1 MPGVL
6 YLCATP
12 IGNLGDA
19 TSRLRQTLEDVDVV
33 YAEDTRR
40 SGRLLAAMGVEAEM
54 HSYFVGNEAERSKE
68 LAEYLRT
75 MRNVALVTDAGT
87 PGVSDPGVSAVR
99 AARSVGADV
108 RIIPGPSAVT
118 AAIALSGFGGDR
130 FAFEG
135 FLPRK
140 GRDRA
145 SRIEEIVG
153 DTRPTVL
160 FAPANRLVGD
170 LGDLMEAAG
179 PEREVCVVRELTKL
193 HEEVWW
199 GSLREAVDHWTEIE
213 PRGEVTFVIAGGQAV
228 EVDLAAAVEMAR
240 TELAAGATRSA
251 AARSAAERSGQP
263 RRDIY
268 DALG

>member
-19 TSRLRQTLEDVDVV
+19 TARLRQTLSDVDVV

-40 SGRLLAAMGVEAEM
+40 SGRLLAAMGVDAEL

-68 LAEYLRT
+68 LAEHLRT
-75 MRNVALVTDAGT
+75 MRDVALVTDAGT

-99 AARSVGADV
+99 AARSVGAEV

-140 GRDRA
+140 GRIRA
-145 SRIEEIVG
+145 ARIQEVAS
-153 DTRPTVL
+153 DTRPTVI
-160 FAPANRLVGD
+160 FTAANRLVRD
-170 LGDLMEAAG
+170 LEDLMEAGGAA
-179 PEREVCVVRELTKL
+179 RQVCVVRELTKM

-199 GSLREAVDHWTEIE
+199 GPLDEAVEYWSEVGA
-213 PRGEVTFVIAGGQAV
+213 RGEVTVVIAGGQPA
-228 EVDLAAAVEMAR
+228 ETDLASAVEMAR
-240 TELAAGATRSA
+240 AEMEAGATRSA
-251 AARSAAERSGQP
+251 AARSAAARSGQP
-263 RRDIY
+263 RRAIY
-268 DALG
+268 EELG